1 MSTVQAAPDSSAIR
15 LDGILSTLKSLVNDL
30 TGIPIADMDINANFL
45 EAGIDSLTLI
55 QASQAM
61 QEKFGVKL
69 SVVQLLEEHST
80 IAAVAGYLDQHLPP
94 GFAVPDQPSLDQR
107 AETLSE
113 AVSAKPEPQL
123 SASPSALEM
132 TLEHTSPLPQKSID
146 VAPPVE
152 SNGAPSN
159 GDGQRSASGINS
171 LERIMSQQLHL
182 MSRQLEMLRGHSS
195 VVPAPAVKTQPVAA
209 SSQPTRPLSTDAAV
223 VVKPAAPPAAV
234 PARAATLNLNPA
246 PYVPYQPIEPG
257 TRGGLNTRQREHLNE
272 FIATYNQ
279 RTRESK
285 RITQAYRPFLA
296 DSRSS
301 FGFRLLWKELVY
313 PIVGHRSQG
322 SSIWDVDGNEYIDLA
337 MGFGIHLF
345 GHSPAFVVQ
354 ALEEQMKLGMQLGPQ
369 TLLAG
374 QVAEMMS
381 EMTGLER
388 VNFCNSGT
396 EALIGAMRLARTVT
410 RRHKIALFAGAYHG
424 WSDGTLAKQAMV
436 DGKQQSVPV
445 APGVTPNSVKDTLV
459 LDWDNPKSL
468 EVLHAHRNEL
478 AAVLVEPVQSRRP
491 DIQPRAFLHELREF
505 TKQAGIPLIFDEMI
519 TGFRIHTGGAQA
531 WFGVQADIATYGK
544 VIGGGLPIGAIA
556 GKPEYMDAFDGGMWD
571 YGDDSYPQANK
582 TIFAG
587 AFFKHPLTMAVGVA
601 VLTHLNNNPD
611 LLPQLNQRTARL
623 VDALNNYFEQT
634 DLAIR
639 VVNYGSLFRFV
650 VAPELK
656 WIDLF
661 FYHMLHNGIFIWE
674 GRNCFLS
681 TAHTDQDLERVLTA
695 VKDSVEQMRAGDF
708 LPAPVS
714 TSTPAQSITPAQN
727 ASAVQQ
733 AIAAQDVKES
743 TAAAQV
749 NSRTRPVVSNGWVP
763 NTSPQFSV
771 YYFGNYET
779 EFSRNKYELLLEGA
793 KFADEH
799 DFVAVWVPERHF
811 HAFGGFSPNPSVVA
825 AALSRET
832 KRLKIRAGSVVLPLH
847 HPIRV
852 AEEWSVVD
860 NLSQGRVGISFASGW
875 QPNDF
880 VFAPEGYEKRHERMY
895 QGIEIVKKLWRG
907 ESIQTLSGSGKEIS
921 VKLSPMPMQPELP
934 LWLTGAS
941 ERTFIKA
948 GEMGTRVLSNLQD
961 QTIEDLAKKITLYRD
976 ALARNGHDAESG
988 HVTLLLH
995 TYVVDDKDQAKQMA
1009 RLPFYNYMKSS
1020 LGLMGNALKGRQG
1033 RPLDLAMISDDDLE
1047 YVLANGYERYINS
1060 AALIGTPDTCSAI
1073 VDRLIE
1079 VGVDEIGC
1087 LLDFGVDTGSVLE
1100 SLPHLNELRQQYAK
1114 GKQPSPGDG
1123 HGSSII
1129 NVSTQS
1135 PNGHPSR
1142 SAVTE
1147 PVSENQ
1153 PVGGYSIPL
1162 TEAQRQ
1168 LWITSQMGESASSAY
1183 NESMTLYMRGQLDVP
1198 ALHRALQVL
1207 VDRHESLR
1215 VTFSPEGDCQ
1225 WVSPHVVLELPSVD
1239 FSTSDPAQREAE
1251 VEEWIAREVQ
1261 QTFDL
1266 VKGPLIRARIAK
1278 VEEQYHLLVL
1288 THHHLV
1294 ADGES
1299 GAVLMRDLRA
1309 LYSAE
1314 HHGVPYELP
1323 PPKPF
1328 REYVQRQTID
1338 LGESETSEAEAYWLE
1353 QFADSLPILD
1363 LPADRPRPLVQTYH
1377 GAPKQLIVDPA
1388 LYQEL
1393 KRVSVQHNST
1403 LLMTLFAVSNILLH
1417 RLSGQDDIVVGS
1429 PAAGQVA
1436 AGVKEAV
1443 GYCINMLP
1451 IRSQWTANPT
1461 FVEYLRTARRSLLNG
1476 YEHQNYS
1483 PGRLIEKLNIIWDPS
1498 RSPLFSV
1505 TFNFDK
1511 SGSGLLMEDLDVRV
1525 VQNAGS
1531 SSRFDLCLIFNEI
1544 DDELRFECRY
1554 NTDLFN
1560 AQTIERWMQ
1569 CCLTMMRSIVSDP
1582 EQGVRDLPL
1591 LTDAEQEQLL
1601 NGEIEIRINAGNKRK
1616 AHERR
1621 VPVDGEITSRQ
1632 LEESY
1637 VAPRDETEKA
1647 LAEIWAEV
1655 LRLERVG
1662 IDNKFFDLGGH
1673 SLVALQII
1681 ARVRNT
1687 FHVELTLRHIFEAPT
1702 VAQLAATITHIQ
1714 LTGGTRDETSLDSF
1728 VAQDEERLLDEID
1741 QLSDQQVDL
1750 LLNDILREEEV
1761 RNG

>member
-1 MSTVQAAPDSSAIR
+1 
-15 LDGILSTLKSLVNDL
+15 
-30 TGIPIADMDINANFL
+30 
-45 EAGIDSLTLI
+45 
-55 QASQAM
+55 
-61 QEKFGVKL
+61 
-69 SVVQLLEEHST
+69 
-80 IAAVAGYLDQHLPP
+80 
-94 GFAVPDQPSLDQR
+94 
-107 AETLSE
+107 
-113 AVSAKPEPQL
+113 
-123 SASPSALEM
+123 
-132 TLEHTSPLPQKSID
+132 
-146 VAPPVE
+146 
-152 SNGAPSN
+152 
-159 GDGQRSASGINS
+159 
-171 LERIMSQQLHL
+171 
-182 MSRQLEMLRGHSS
+182 
-195 VVPAPAVKTQPVAA
+195 
-209 SSQPTRPLSTDAAV
+209 
-223 VVKPAAPPAAV
+223 
-234 PARAATLNLNPA
+234 
-246 PYVPYQPIEPG
+246 
-257 TRGGLNTRQREHLNE
+257 
-272 FIATYNQ
+272 
-279 RTRESK
+279 
-285 RITQAYRPFLA
+285 
-296 DSRSS
+296 
-301 FGFRLLWKELVY
+301 LWKELVY

-322 SSIWDVDGNEYIDLA
+322 SHIWDVDGNEYLDLA

-345 GHSPAFVVQ
+345 GHSPPFIVQ

-396 EALIGAMRLARTVT
+396 EAVIAAMRLARTVT
-410 RRHKIALFAGAYHG
+410 RRDKIAIFAGAYHG
-424 WSDGTLAKQAMV
+424 WSDGTLAKPITV
-436 DGKQQSVPV
+436 DGKRQSAVV
-445 APGVTPNSVKDTLV
+445 APGVPANSVKDTLV
-459 LDWDNPKSL
+459 LDWDDPKSL
-468 EVLHAHRNEL
+468 EVLHTHRHEL
-478 AAVLVEPVQSRRP
+478 AAVMVEPVQSRRP
-491 DIQPRAFLHELREF
+491 DLQPRAFLHELRGF

-571 YGDDSYPQANK
+571 YGDDSYPPANK
-582 TIFAG
+582 TVFAG
-587 AFFKHPLTMAVGVA
+587 AFFKHPLTMAAAIA
-601 VLTHLNNNPD
+601 VLTHLNNNPT

-623 VDALNNYFEQT
+623 VDSLNNYFEQT

-639 VVNYGSLFRFV
+639 VVNYGSLFRFM

-661 FYHMLHNGIFIWE
+661 FYHMLNNGIFIWE

-681 TAHTDQDLERVLTA
+681 TAHTDEDLERILAA
-695 VKDSVEQMRAGDF
+695 VKDSVEKMRAGDF
-708 LPAPVS
+708 LPRSAS
-714 TSTPAQSITPAQN
+714 TATPAQKTTPAQIKPEVVQPVIATTPSPKREVN
-727 ASAVQQ
+727 ATP
-733 AIAAQDVKES
+733 K
-743 TAAAQV
+743 
-749 NSRTRPVVSNGWVP
+749 
-763 NTSPQFSV
+763 TSPQFSV

-779 EFSRNKYELLLEGA
+779 EFSRNKYDLLLEGA
-793 KFADEH
+793 KFADQH
-799 DFVAVWVPERHF
+799 GFAAVWVPERHF

-825 AALSRET
+825 AALARET
-832 KRLKIRAGSVVLPLH
+832 KRLQIRAGSVVLPLH

-880 VFAPEGYEKRHERMY
+880 VFAPEDYENRHERMY
-895 QGIEIVKKLWRG
+895 QGIEIVKKLWSG

-934 LWLTGAS
+934 MWLTGAS
-941 ERTFIKA
+941 ERSFIKA

-961 QTIEDLAKKITLYRD
+961 QTIEELAKKITLYRE
-976 ALARNGHDAESG
+976 ALVRNGHDPKVG

-995 TYVVDDKDQAKQMA
+995 TYIVADKEQAKQKA

-1033 RPLDLAMISDDDLE
+1033 RPLDLAMISENDLE

-1073 VDRLIE
+1073 INRLVEI
-1079 VGVDEIGC
+1079 GVDEIGC
-1087 LLDFGVDTGSVLE
+1087 LLDFGVDTASVLK
-1100 SLPHLNELRQQYAK
+1100 SLPYLNELREQYAN
-1114 GKQPSPGDG
+1114 GKPPVTAV
-1123 HGSSII
+1123 SS
-1129 NVSTQS
+1129 S
-1135 PNGHPSR
+1135 
-1142 SAVTE
+1142 
-1147 PVSENQ
+1147 
-1153 PVGGYSIPL
+1153 YSIPL

-1168 LWITSQMGESASSAY
+1168 LWITSQMGESASAAY
-1183 NESMTLYMRGQLDVP
+1183 NESITLYMRGQLDLP
-1198 ALHRALQVL
+1198 ALQRALQQL

-1225 WVSPHVVLELPSVD
+1225 WVSPQVAFELSYVD
-1239 FSTSDPAQREAE
+1239 FSSLDPAQRDAE
-1251 VEEWIAREVQ
+1251 VAEWIAREVQ
-1261 QTFDL
+1261 ETFDL
-1266 VKGPLIRARIAK
+1266 VKGPLFRGRVAR

-1314 HHGVPYELP
+1314 LQGVPCELP
-1323 PPKPF
+1323 SARPF
-1328 REYVQRQTID
+1328 SEYVQRQTID
-1338 LGESETSEAEAYWLE
+1338 ESDSGTPEAEAYWLE

-1363 LPADRPRPLVQTYH
+1363 LPTDRPRPLVQTYH
-1377 GAPKQLIVDPA
+1377 GAPKTLIVDPE

-1393 KRVSVQHNST
+1393 KRVSVQHNAT

-1451 IRSQWTANPT
+1451 IRSQLTSNPT
-1461 FVEYLRTARRSLLNG
+1461 FIEYLRTARRSLLHG

-1483 PGRLIEKLNIIWDPS
+1483 PSRLIEKLNVIWDPS

-1511 SGSGLLMEDLDVRV
+1511 SGSGLQMEGLDVQV

-1531 SSRFDLCLIFNEI
+1531 SARFDLCLIFNEI

-1554 NTDLFN
+1554 NTDLFDVR
-1560 AQTIERWMQ
+1560 TIERWMQ
-1569 CCLTMMRSIVSDP
+1569 CCLTLMRSIVSDP
-1582 EQGVRDLPL
+1582 EQRVRDLPL
-1591 LTDAEQEQLL
+1591 LTDAEKQQLAD
-1601 NGEIEIRINAGNKRK
+1601 GEIELLISESNQSK

-1621 VPVDGEITSRQ
+1621 DPGEAELTSRQ

-1647 LAEIWAEV
+1647 LAQIWAEV

-1662 IDNKFFDLGGH
+1662 IENKFFDLGGH

-1681 ARVRNT
+1681 ARVRNA
-1687 FHVELTLRHIFEAPT
+1687 FQVELTMRHIFEAPT
-1702 VAQLAATITHIQ
+1702 VAQLAATITNIQ
-1714 LTGGTRDETSLDSF
+1714 LTGGTHEESSIDSF
-1728 VAQDEERLLDEID
+1728 VAQDEQRLLEDID

-1750 LLNDILREEEV
+1750 LLNDLLRQEEV